1 MRSLLFGVLLLSL
14 AAGCAARNTKVSGQ
28 VRYKGQPLPGGT
40 VTFQP
45 ADTKFN
51 TVTVLLDE
59 QGNYEATL
67 PVGEVRV
74 AVDNRDLEPRPA
86 PPPQVKLPPTVQEA
100 IKKAKSKET
109 PPASAE
115 DKNPTASVQHRGK
128 YVQIPERYYTVEK
141 SGLTFT
147 VGLGN
152 PKLDIEL
159 K

>member
-1 MRSLLFGVLLLSL
+1 MRSLLFGLLLLSL
-14 AAGCAARNTKVSGQ
+14 AAGCAARTTKVSGQ
-28 VRYKGQPLPGGT
+28 VRYKGQPLPGGI

-59 QGNYEATL
+59 LGNYEATL
-67 PVGEVRV
+67 PIGEVRV
-74 AVDNRDLEPRPA
+74 AVDNRELQPQPAIPR
-86 PPPQVKLPPTVQEA
+86 VDLPPAVREAVKKTKSQEP
-100 IKKAKSKET
+100 

-115 DKNPTASVQHRGK
+115 AEKPTASAQHRGK
-128 YVQIPERYYTVEK
+128 YVQIPEKYYTVEE

-147 VGLGN
+147 VDPAN